1 MAAPKRKHVNSES
14 VEAQPR
20 AEELRELRARLQ
32 ECEDTLS
39 AIRGGGVDAIVV
51 SGGGHE
57 QVFTLAGTENAY
69 RVFVEAMDE
78 GAITV
83 NGSGVILYAN
93 KAFAK
98 LLARPLETIIGTS
111 IFSFISPADKEDF
124 DAVFRAARNNSRGR
138 CELTLTRGGGEQG
151 VPVFISARSCVE
163 FGARAI
169 CMVLTDL
176 SEQKRNEKIVADGK
190 LSRLILNNA
199 TEPMAVCDSVGIV
212 LHCNRAFQDLCDRN
226 PLLRP
231 FDEVVRLELVQAQ
244 SGNSEQAGFPFR
256 VHDALA
262 GQEFRGTEVC
272 LHHNGKD
279 AIHLLLSASPLL
291 PPNMESAGVL
301 ITLFNIEERR
311 RTEDALRRSEK
322 LAATGR
328 LAASIA
334 HEINNPLAALTN
346 LVYLIETEAT
356 SEPIRGYAHT
366 AQLELARVAHITRQT
381 LAFCRESTSPT
392 DVNLAELIDSAL
404 FLYATAIRN
413 KNLEVRRELR
423 FTGNIHGY
431 PNELRQVLSNIV
443 GNAVEAMPNGG
454 CLRIRLYRSREWNN
468 SRKSGVRIV
477 IGDSGEGIKP
487 DHKPRLFEPFF
498 TTKAEK
504 GTGLGLW
511 VSQGIVEKHGGFIRL
526 KSSTMPERRGTVF
539 SVFLPSNDVIQQP
552 RAVA

>member
-1 MAAPKRKHVNSES
+1 MRRLS
-14 VEAQPR
+14 
-20 AEELRELRARLQ
+20 AELKELRAKLQ

-39 AIRGGGVDAIVV
+39 AIRGGDVDAIVV
-51 SGGGHE
+51 SASGHE

-83 NGSGVILYAN
+83 NSSGVILYAN

-111 IFSFISPADKEDF
+111 IFGIISTADKDAF
-124 DAVFRAARNNSRGR
+124 DAVFREARNNSGGR
-138 CELTLTRGGGEQG
+138 CELTLARSTEE
-151 VPVFISARSCVE
+151 VPVFVSARSCVE

-169 CMVLTDL
+169 CMVMTDL

-190 LSRLILNNA
+190 LARLILNNA
-199 TEPMAVCDSVGIV
+199 TQPMAVCNESGVV
-212 LHCNRAFQDLCDRN
+212 LHCNRAFQELCAGN

-231 FDEVVRLELVQAQ
+231 FDEAIQLEMVQAQ
-244 SGNSEQAGFPFR
+244 SNGNQSRLLFR
-256 VHDALA
+256 VRDALS

-272 LHHNGKD
+272 LRHKGAD
-279 AIHLLLSASPLL
+279 PVHLLLSASRLL
-291 PPNMESAGVL
+291 LPNMEQAGLL
-301 ITLFNIEERR
+301 ITLFDIEERR
-311 RTEDALRRSEK
+311 RTENALRRSEK

-346 LVYLIETEAT
+346 LVYLIETESD
-356 SEPIRGYAHT
+356 SEKVRAYAHT
-366 AQLELARVAHITRQT
+366 AQEELARVAHITRQT
-381 LAFCRESTSPT
+381 LAFYRESSSPS
-392 DVNLAELIDSAL
+392 DVNLAELIESAI
-404 FLYATAIRN
+404 FLYASAIRN
-413 KNLEVRRELR
+413 KNLSVQRELH
-423 FTGNIHGY
+423 FAGTIHGY
-431 PNELRQVLSNIV
+431 ANELRQVFSNIV
-443 GNAVEAMPNGG
+443 GNAVEAMSNGG
-454 CLRIRLYRSREWNN
+454 WLRIRLYQSQEWSN
-468 SRKSGVRIV
+468 SRKPGVRIV
-477 IGDSGEGIKP
+477 IGDTGEGINP
-487 DHKPRLFEPFF
+487 HHKSRLFEPFF

-526 KSSTMPERRGTVF
+526 KSSTTPEHRGTVF
-539 SVFLPSNDVIQQP
+539 SVFLPADEAGQKQ

>member
-1 MAAPKRKHVNSES
+1 MAASKRKHDDFES
-14 VEAQPR
+14 GEMR
-20 AEELRELRARLQ
+20 RLSEELKELRARLR
-32 ECEDTLS
+32 EAEETLS
-39 AIRGGGVDAIVV
+39 AIRGGDVDAIVV

-83 NGSGVILYAN
+83 NSSGVILYAN
-93 KAFAK
+93 KAFAM
-98 LLARPLETIIGTS
+98 LLARPLEKIIGSSVFS
-111 IFSFISPADKEDF
+111 IISPSDKDAF
-124 DAVFRAARNNSRGR
+124 DAVFRVARNNSGGR
-138 CELTLTRGGGEQG
+138 CELMLTRDSGEQM
-151 VPVFISARSCVE
+151 PVIISARSCIE

-169 CMVLTDL
+169 CMVFTDL
-176 SEQKRNEKIVADGK
+176 SAQKRNEKIVADGK
-190 LSRLILNNA
+190 LARLILNNA
-199 TEPMAVCDSVGIV
+199 TEPMAVCDSNGIV
-212 LHCNRAFQDLCDRN
+212 LYCNRAFQDLCQGN
-226 PLLRP
+226 PLLHS
-231 FDEVVRLELVQAQ
+231 FDEVVHLELVQAQ
-244 SGNSEQAGFPFR
+244 PEDDKQDGLPFR
-256 VHDALA
+256 VRDALS
-262 GQEFRGTEVC
+262 GREFRGTEVC

-279 AIHLLLSASPLL
+279 PIHLLLSASPLL

-346 LVYLIETEAT
+346 LAYLIETQAG
-356 SEPIRGYAHT
+356 SEPIRDYAHK
-366 AQLELARVAHITRQT
+366 AQEELARVAHITRQT
-381 LAFCRESTSPT
+381 LAFYRESSRAS

-413 KNLEVRRELR
+413 KSLEIRREIR
-423 FTGNIHGY
+423 FSGNIHGY
-431 PNELRQVLSNIV
+431 PNELRQVLSNMV
-443 GNAVEAMPNGG
+443 GNAVEALPNGG
-454 CLRIRLYRSREWNN
+454 CLRIRMYRSREWNN
-468 SRKSGVRIV
+468 SRKPGVRIV
-477 IGDSGEGIKP
+477 IGDTGEGIRP

-526 KSSTMPERRGTVF
+526 KSSITPHHRGTVF
-539 SVFLPSNDVIQQP
+539 SVFLPANEISQQQQT
-552 RAVA
+552 AA